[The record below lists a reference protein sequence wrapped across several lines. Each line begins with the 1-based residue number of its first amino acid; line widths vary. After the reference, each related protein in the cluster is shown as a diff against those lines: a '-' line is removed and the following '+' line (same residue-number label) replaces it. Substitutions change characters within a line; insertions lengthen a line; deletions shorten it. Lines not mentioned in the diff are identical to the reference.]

1 MSKMLDKIIKLKQDL
16 SADWKPALQDINVY
30 QDVMKLYSMKWPT
43 KFCNSV
49 LAFVVMA
56 YDNESGWIEIHKDR
70 WDNKYKI
77 ASRLELNIKEKKVK
91 DIVENNNATVNNI
104 VAWFME
110 YQKDWRWDSI
120 MTYFEYHSEMMR
132 FGSIKTQE
140 QIVVGEEEGGKKTLS
155 DVSIDEQAKGNF
167 RKGVNIEKAVEM
179 RRKGEELLEEIRQQY
194 VTVDTIMEKEGRRRM
209 TDSTNIESWE
219 HFIAGVRGKK

>member
-1 MSKMLDKIIKLKQDL
+1 MSKMLDTIIRLKQDL
-16 SADWKPALQDINVY
+16 SSDWKPSLMDINVY
-30 QDVMKLYSMKWPT
+30 DDIKKLYSLKWPT

-49 LAFVVMA
+49 LAFIVMA
-56 YDNESGWIEIHKDR
+56 YDNQSAWIEIHKDR

-77 ASRLELNIKEKKVK
+77 ASRLELNIKDKKVK
-91 DIVENNNATVNNI
+91 DIVENNNATVNGV

-140 QIVVGEEEGGKKTLS
+140 QIVVGEEEGGKKMLS
-155 DVSIDEQAKGNF
+155 DVSIDEMAKGNF
-167 RKGVNIEKAVEM
+167 RKGINIEKAVDM
-179 RRKGEELLEEIRQQY
+179 RRKGEELLEEIKREF
-194 VTVDTIMEKEGRRRM
+194 VNVDTIMQREHKRNM
-209 TDSTNIESWE
+209 TDATDIESWE
-219 HFIAGVRGKK
+219 SFIATIRGKR

>member
-1 MSKMLDKIIKLKQDL
+1 MSKLLDTIIRLKQDM
-16 SADWKPALQDINVY
+16 AGDWKPLLSDINIY
-30 QDVMKLYSMKWPT
+30 EDVKKLYGLKWT
-43 KFCNSV
+43 TEFCNRV
-49 LAFVVMA
+49 LAFIVMS
-56 YDNESGWIEIHKDR
+56 YDNQSAWIEIHKDR

-77 ASRLELNIKEKKVK
+77 ASRLGLNIKDRKVK
-91 DIVENNNATVNNI
+91 DIVENNNATVNGI

-140 QIVVGEEEGGKKTLS
+140 QIVVGEEEGGKKMLS

-167 RKGVNIEKAVEM
+167 RKGVNIEKAVDM
-179 RRKGEELLEEIRQQY
+179 RRKGEELLEEIKREY
-194 VTVDTIMEKEGRRRM
+194 VNIDTALFKEHKLTM
-209 TDSTNIESWE
+209 TGAYDIESWE
-219 HFIAGVRGKK
+219 TFIATIRGKK

>member
-1 MSKMLDKIIKLKQDL
+1 MSKLLDKIIKLKADL
-16 SADWKPALQDINVY
+16 SADWKPALEDINVY
-30 QDVMKLYSMKWPT
+30 EDIKKLYAMKWPT
-43 KFCNSV
+43 KFCNGV
-49 LAFVVMA
+49 LAFIVMS
-56 YDNESGWIEIHKDR
+56 YDNESGWIELHKDR
-70 WDNKYKI
+70 WENKYKI
-77 ASRLELNIKEKKVK
+77 ASRLELNIKDKKVK
-91 DIVENNNATVNNI
+91 DIVENNNTTVNNT

-140 QIVVGEEEGGKKTLS
+140 QIVVGEEEGGKKVLS

-179 RRKGEELLEEIRQQY
+179 RRKGEELLEEIRQQF
-194 VTVDTIMEKEGRRRM
+194 VTVDTVMEKEGRRRM

-219 HFIAGVRGKK
+219 HFIASIRGKN